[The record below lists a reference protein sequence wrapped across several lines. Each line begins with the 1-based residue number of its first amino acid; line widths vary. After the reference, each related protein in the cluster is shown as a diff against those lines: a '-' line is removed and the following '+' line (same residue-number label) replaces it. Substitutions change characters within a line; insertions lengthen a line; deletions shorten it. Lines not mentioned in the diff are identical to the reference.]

1 MADQTIQDEN
11 EIDENS
17 MLQMPTNLSNYA
29 QCVPEKFDTIIS
41 EIETTVAEYLL
52 KSRLEIYREQM
63 RSFASESTQS

>member
-1 MADQTIQDEN
+1 MLEIQMADQTIQDEN

-29 QCVPEKFDTIIS
+29 QCVPEKFDTTIS

-52 KSRLEIYREQM
+52 KSRLEIYRE
-63 RSFASESTQS
+63 